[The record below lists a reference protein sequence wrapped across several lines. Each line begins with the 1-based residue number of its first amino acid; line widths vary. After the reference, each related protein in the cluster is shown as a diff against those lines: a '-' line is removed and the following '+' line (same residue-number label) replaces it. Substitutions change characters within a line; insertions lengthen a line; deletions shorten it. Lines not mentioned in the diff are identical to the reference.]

1 MEYLGKSLLLENR
14 YLLSSVS
21 PSAIRVEREK
31 NSICLRK
38 RRGRL
43 RRSAKLFATH
53 LQSVKGI
60 TN

>member
-53 LQSVKGI
+53 L
-60 TN
+60 